1 MKHCRKYRNLFGEAL
16 YNELSGP
23 QQKAFKGHLNSCKEC
38 QAAFSEL
45 TSAAEIMNRR
55 VRPEPDSTFWNGYW
69 DRLTEKMAE
78 DGPKAST
85 AGSWMQRI
93 RLRWHIDP
101 VWTFRIAGAVGLIVI
116 GIFVGRITYQSS
128 RENRSGQLVMTEP
141 VSTEFAALNQRTQN
155 YLQRSKVLLLGLM
168 NFDTETEDTYAL
180 DLPYQK
186 QISQNL
192 VREAGFLK
200 ERLSEP
206 AQNQLRSLVADLEVI
221 LLQIANLEVEND
233 LSTIEMV
240 QSGVD
245 RRAIL
250 LKINLE
256 EMRQS
261 EKHNPASE
269 SNHENQKRI
278 I

>member
-1 MKHCRKYRNLFGEAL
+1 MKHCQKCRNLFGEAL
-16 YNELSGP
+16 YNELSSP
-23 QQKAFKGHLNSCKEC
+23 QKKAFKDHLNSCKKC
-38 QAAFSEL
+38 QTAFSEL
-45 TSAAEIMNRR
+45 TFAAEIMNQR

-69 DRLTEKMAE
+69 DRLTAKMAE
-78 DGPKAST
+78 EDPKASPVK
-85 AGSWMQRI
+85 SWLQRI
-93 RLRWHIDP
+93 RVRWHIDP

-128 RENRSGQLVMTEP
+128 RANRSGQLVMTEP

-155 YLQRSKVLLLGLM
+155 YLQRSKILLLGLM
-168 NFDTETEDTYAL
+168 NFDPDTEDTYAL

-192 VREAGFLK
+192 VQEAGFLK

-221 LLQIANLEVEND
+221 LLQIANLELEND

-256 EMRQS
+256 EMRQTD
-261 EKHNPASE
+261 ERTQSE
-269 SNHENQKRI
+269 SNLENQKRTI
-278 I
+278 

>member
-23 QQKAFKGHLNSCKEC
+23 QQKAFKDHLNFCEEC
-38 QAAFSEL
+38 QAAFSEI
-45 TSAAEIMNRR
+45 SSSAEIMNRR
-55 VRPEPDSTFWNGYW
+55 IRPEPDSTFWNGYW
-69 DRLTEKMAE
+69 DRLTEKMAAE
-78 DGPKAST
+78 DPKALS
-85 AGSWMQRI
+85 AESWRQRI
-93 RLRWHIDP
+93 RARWHIDP

-128 RENRSGQLVMTEP
+128 RANRTGQRVNSEP
-141 VSTEFAALNQRTQN
+141 VSAEFAALNQRTQN
-155 YLQRSKVLLLGLM
+155 YLQRSKILLLGLM
-168 NFDTETEDTYAL
+168 NFDTETEDTYTL
-180 DLPYQK
+180 NLPYQK

-192 VREAGFLK
+192 VQEAGFLK

-206 AQNQLRSLVADLEVI
+206 AHNQLRSLVADLEVI
-221 LLQIANLEVEND
+221 LLQIANLEMEND

-256 EMRQS
+256 EMRQTD
-261 EKHNPASE
+261 EGTQSE
-269 SNHENQKRI
+269 SHLENQKRTI
-278 I
+278 